1 MKRRIITFG
10 TFDLFHIGHLKIL
23 ERAKKEGDYLI
34 VGISSDELNIQKG
47 KKSVVPLNDRIE
59 IVKSIK
65 YVDEVFIEEKL
76 ELKDVYIKNFKADL
90 LIMGDDW
97 KDKFDWVS
105 CPVKYLVRTPD
116 ISTTEIKNNIACNY
130 NK

>member
-1 MKRRIITFG
+1 MKRIITFG

-76 ELKDVYIKNFKADL
+76 ELKDLYIKNFKADL

-97 KDKFDWVS
+97 KDKFNWVS
-105 CPVKYLVRTPD
+105 CPVKYLERTPD
-116 ISTTEIKNNIACNY
+116 ISTTEIKHSIACNY